1 MSTTNPVAGNQYFT
15 RVTNSTSKFLD
26 LNASNISGTNI
37 DVGAKFKESF
47 DLITSSATT
56 QAISLNT
63 VVTLVNTTTTGDVA
77 SLAAGVVGQV
87 KTIAT
92 NPAGAGTAV
101 NDVLAVTLTGN
112 PGSFDLLTLTV
123 PASKNAFADLI
134 YTGSTNGWVV
144 VHTIGGA
151 LS

>member
-26 LNASNISGTNI
+26 LNASNISGTNVA
-37 DVGAKFKESF
+37 VGGKFKESF
-47 DLITSSATT
+47 DLITTTGTT

-63 VVTLVNTTTTGDVA
+63 AVTLVNTTTSSDDA
-77 SLAAGVVGQV
+77 SLAAGEVGQV

-92 NPAGAGTAV
+92 NPAGADTAASDQLIIAIAS
-101 NDVLAVTLTGN
+101 NPSGSQTLT
-112 PGSFDLLTLTV
+112 LVV

-134 YTGSTNGWVV
+134 YTGSTTGWVV
-144 VHTIGGA
+144 VHTIGGT